1 MTKTVGIWVLFFT
14 FCLSNI
20 YGQLSA
26 FDNGKI
32 INSKNPYRE
41 YMFIHNNASVLLTG
55 EYLYYSVYSINA
67 KTRELSTFSKIG
79 YVELVGEDA
88 NVIFRHKIKLTNG
101 LGQGEFFIPVTV
113 PSGNYML
120 IGYTQ
125 WMKNNEKNYFFQS
138 DIGIINPFQ
147 NNQGPIVK
155 LSKASGT
162 KVPNDKTKTRFKGIQ
177 EETEIFKLGI
187 NKKIFKK
194 REQGVLTI
202 NALSENG
209 TRGNYSI
216 SIRKVDSIGES
227 LRPTAREHVLAHKT
241 QGSKEIDTIGR
252 QKHLPELRGELIS
265 GRIIPKDSNFFA
277 TEEKLA
283 FSIPGKQFMLKL
295 TKTDKQGRFYFNINE
310 SYKKGSA
317 LVQILGENRDKYK
330 IEFSEQRPVNYE
342 NLEFNTLTITPEME
356 NLILKR
362 SIHNQI
368 ENAFVE
374 VRPDTIKQTESILPI
389 YRRFSQVY
397 DLDDYTRFSTI
408 RETVSEVIEHVWIK
422 KGMDGEDIFQV
433 RGYENHIASNFLP
446 LVLVDGILIQHHSDV
461 IDLDARNIKRINVSR
476 KECVINSV
484 IYKGIIAMET
494 IRDDFSKSFRKD
506 YIKLIEL
513 FPSLPAKNYF
523 DQKYDATAKSTTV
536 QIPDFRQQLMWL
548 PNLEMTSLKFTTDF
562 YTSDIG
568 GNYEIYLEGFTVDG
582 KPVSIKETFKVE

>member
-155 LSKASGT
+155 LSKASGI

-227 LRPTAREHVLAHKT
+227 LRPTAREHVFAHKT
-241 QGSKEIDTIGR
+241 QSSKEIDTIGR

-265 GRIIPKDSNFFA
+265 GRIIPKDSNFSA

-506 YIKLIEL
+506 YIKLMEL
-513 FPSLPAKNYF
+513 FPPLPAKNYF